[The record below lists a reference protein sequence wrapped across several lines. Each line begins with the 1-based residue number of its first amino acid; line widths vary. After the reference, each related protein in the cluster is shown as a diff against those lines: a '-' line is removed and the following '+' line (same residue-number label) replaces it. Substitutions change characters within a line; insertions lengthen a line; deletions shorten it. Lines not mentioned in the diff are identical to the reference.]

1 MEILW
6 LHRAWATHLFL
17 ELAKEKLEVAQHLL
31 KMQNQRGAGRCETLF
46 QDVQMPSQDERGETP
61 GAVKASTALEKN
73 LSQVFVDLRAPAA
86 AAQTPTSDFR
96 ESRAHVNR

>member
-1 MEILW
+1 E
-6 LHRAWATHLFL
+6 
-17 ELAKEKLEVAQHLL
+17 EKRKGARHLL

-46 QDVQMPSQDERGETP
+46 QDVQTPSQDEGCETP

-73 LSQVFVDLRAPAA
+73 LSQALLDLRAPAA

-96 ESRAHVNR
+96 ES